1 MNPEKTDV
9 VVIGGGTMGSMIS
22 WRLTAR
28 GYKVVCV
35 EAHGVAHSRS
45 AVAGD
50 SRLFRRSYRG
60 TTELNDVLATAEE
73 QWNALN
79 SASSEN
85 VFVNCG
91 GLYIGQTEGQ
101 YLSELEACCRRNK
114 LDFELLSASQIRQRF
129 PQHRVGDNES
139 AIYEPSA
146 GFLRTERAVHAAFR
160 LAKAGGARVISKTQV
175 MNVEESEDKTRVNYE
190 GGTISADVVVI
201 AAGTGSPSLLPPG
214 IRESLEQRREIL
226 TWFPVIDPVQFA
238 PENFPIFV
246 HIDEEF
252 SAYGAPALDGSALKS
267 TLDNR
272 ARPVDEYPE
281 HRYTLTPDEIVESE
295 ATAARFFNGIS
306 PEVSRQE
313 CLADLYTADRQ
324 AIVGRL
330 PGRSRTFVATGFSG
344 AGFKMSAGVG
354 ELLARSIAGESN
366 DLPSFWDPS
375 RFM

>member
-1 MNPEKTDV
+1 MTTEKTEIA
-9 VVIGGGTMGSMIS
+9 VIGGGTMGSMIS
-22 WRLTAR
+22 WRLSSR
-28 GYKVVCV
+28 GYKVICV

-91 GLYIGQTEGQ
+91 GLYIGQTDGQ
-101 YLSELEACCRRNK
+101 YLSELEACCQRNK
-114 LDFELLSASQIRQRF
+114 LEYEVLSASEIRQRF
-129 PQHRVGDNES
+129 PQHRVKEDES
-139 AIYEPSA
+139 GLYEPSA

-160 LAKAGGARVISKTQV
+160 LAKAAGTRVISKTQV
-175 MNVEESEDKTRVNYE
+175 MNVRDAEDEVRVNYE
-190 GGTISADVVVI
+190 GGTISADFAVI
-201 AAGTGSPSLLPPG
+201 AAGTGSPSLLPTG
-214 IRESLEQRREIL
+214 MRNSLEQRREIL
-226 TWFPVIDPVQFA
+226 TWFPVLSPAEFS

-246 HIDEEF
+246 HIDEEY
-252 SAYGAPALDGSALKS
+252 SAYGAPALDGSVLKS
-267 TLDNR
+267 TLDDR
-272 ARPVDEYPE
+272 ARPIDNYPG

-295 ATAARFFNGIS
+295 ATAARFFNGID

-313 CLADLYTADRQ
+313 CLADLYTSDRQ

-330 PGRSRTFVATGFSG
+330 PESSRTFVATGFSG

-354 ELLARSIAGESN
+354 EMLAQSITGESHG
-366 DLPSFWDPS
+366 LPSFWDPS
-375 RFM
+375 RFS